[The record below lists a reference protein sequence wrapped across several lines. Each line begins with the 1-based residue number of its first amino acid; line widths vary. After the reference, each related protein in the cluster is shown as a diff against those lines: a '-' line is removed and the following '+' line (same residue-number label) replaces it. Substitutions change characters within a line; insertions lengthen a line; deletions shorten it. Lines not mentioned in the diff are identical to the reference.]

1 MNTQYITPE
10 EFKDIAPTDDCDFQ
24 QRMSQLVKEPGFEH
38 AIRYVMP
45 DVNFPEFAQGLC
57 QIDNKSDFQIKVVG
71 PFLEMLIMKT
81 TSGLSITGVEN
92 IDNDKCYTFI
102 TNHRDIVLDASFLN
116 VLLIKNNLK
125 TTEIA
130 IGDNLLVYEW
140 ISDLVKLNKSFIVKR
155 NLRMTK
161 ALEAAKQLSAYIN
174 FAINEKGESVWI
186 AQREGRCKDSNDKTQ
201 ESLIKMLGLAGG
213 KAVLSQIKSLNLLP
227 VSISYE
233 YDPNDYLK
241 AREFLMKRNNPDF
254 KKSQR
259 DDLFSMETGLL
270 QYKGHVHFTVGQPIN
285 PQLENISTDADKAE
299 VVKQVCKAVDNTIYK
314 GYCIYPINYIALD
327 LLEGTKLYLDKY
339 SAEDVEAFETY
350 IDSQLAKIDDVPN
363 LTEEDMQYMR
373 HMMLIMYANPLK
385 NQIAVKASIYTKF
398 RFF

>member
-385 NQIAVKASIYTKF
+385 NQIAVNS
-398 RFF
+398 